1 MGRNLLMMLA
11 PLVLAGAAPAP
22 YRAERGG
29 PPPDELAA
37 VIREALG
44 ERGARV
50 VDSRGFRFCELWL
63 REAPLEETS
72 MEDAFRQWA
81 IPEGALLGVIEF
93 QAPSADRSG
102 RGFPRGLYTLRYAG
116 GDSVVLIPASA
127 DQALEPSEDF
137 TSRSKGVLRWTR
149 GTPGV
154 TPRFEMNRR
163 GEWILHA
170 SAGEVPV
177 AVLVTGVAAR

>member
-1 MGRNLLMMLA
+1 MGS
-11 PLVLAGAAPAP
+11 PLWLVVAFATAAPAP

-29 PPPDELAA
+29 PPPAELAPA
-37 VIREALG
+37 IREVVAQQ
-44 ERGARV
+44 GARV
-50 VDSRGFRFCELWL
+50 VDSRGFEFCELWL
-63 REAPLEETS
+63 REAPLGEMSLEE
-72 MEDAFRQWA
+72 AIRQEA

-93 QAPSADRSG
+93 QAPSADRNG

-127 DQALEPSEDF
+127 DQALDPPEDF
-137 TSRSKGVLRWTR
+137 TGRGKAVLRWSR

-170 SAGEVPV
+170 CAGDTPV
-177 AVLVTGVAAR
+177 ALLVAGVAAR

>member
-1 MGRNLLMMLA
+1 MTLGALA
-11 PLVLAGAAPAP
+11 LAAAAPAP
-22 YRAERGG
+22 YRAERGS
-29 PPPDELAA
+29 PPPDELAPA
-37 VIREALG
+37 IREALA

-72 MEDAFRQWA
+72 MEDALRQWA
-81 IPEGALLGVIEF
+81 IPEGALLGVIEY

-127 DQALEPSEDF
+127 DQALEPPEEF
-137 TSRSKGVLRWTR
+137 ATRSKGVLRWMR

-170 SAGEVPV
+170 GVGEVVV
-177 AVLVTGVAAR
+177 ALLVTGVAAR